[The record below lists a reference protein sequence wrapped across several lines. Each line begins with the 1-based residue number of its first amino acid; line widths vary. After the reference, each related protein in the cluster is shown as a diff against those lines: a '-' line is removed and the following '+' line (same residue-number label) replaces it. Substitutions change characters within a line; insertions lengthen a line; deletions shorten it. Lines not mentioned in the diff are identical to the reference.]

1 MDEHLAQLLAN
12 TQDKHEGPR
21 KQAELDLLH
30 AQTNPEFPLSL
41 ARIGAHTAAPI
52 EIRQSALTYLRKFI
66 ERNWAPEGD
75 GELHIPIPD
84 PTKDQLRNVILEL
97 VLSPEDER
105 KVKVAAR

>member
-21 KQAELDLLH
+21 KQAELDLLR
-30 AQTNPEFPLSL
+30 AQSNPEFPLSL
-41 ARIGAHTAAPI
+41 ARIGVHTAAPT
-52 EIRQSALTYLRKFI
+52 EIRQAALTYLRKYI
-66 ERNWAPEGD
+66 EKNWGPDEN
-75 GELHIPIPD
+75 GEPQFPIPD
-84 PTKDQLRNVILEL
+84 ATKEQLRNVILEL